1 MDRRS
6 WLWRRKSS
14 EKSPGETESSGSI
27 SSHSERYSDDQEA
40 LRASP
45 NSNAQSPEVTS
56 KAGIGGSPEVTSK
69 ETIGSEEENDD
80 LKNLKVKL
88 CAALSNIS
96 AKEELVKQ
104 HAKVAEEAVSG
115 WEKAETEVGVLKQQ
129 LDVAAQK
136 NSALEDRVGHLDGA
150 LKECLR
156 QLRQA
161 RDEQEQK
168 IHEAVAKKNHEF
180 ESTKLELESQI
191 AELQTQVKALT
202 AEAEAA
208 AGVAV
213 SVDPN
218 FLIKYEFVEKE
229 NAAIKFELRARV
241 EELEIRTLERDL
253 STQTAET
260 ASKQHLEDIK
270 KLAKLEAECRRLR
283 SMVRK
288 SSSFNDCKSTN
299 ASSFYVESL
308 TDSQSDS
315 GERSLTID
323 NDIRK
328 VSGLELNGCEPS
340 CSDSW
345 ASALIAE
352 LDQFKNEKAVSRDL
366 ATPYVKIDL
375 MDDFLEMERLAA
387 LPEGESDGGKLSAER
402 DHGDSQSKADFE
414 AMTRRTAELE
424 ERLENIEA
432 EKAGLEMVLSETQ
445 CQLEDSQTQLRDAE
459 YKLEELQTQLD
470 LLYDSKRAT
479 EIELEVANVKREE
492 LESQLVAV
500 DAEVQT
506 LRGKVI
512 TLETEVEKERA
523 LSTDAAIKCRK
534 LEDEL
539 AKGKREAELRR
550 AANSN
555 GELKIKQEKEL
566 AVAAGKLAECQKTIA
581 SLGKQLK
588 SLASLEDFLVDTGKP
603 LELSGGSPSAK
614 SSGESWTLHS
624 NKAFLPARDL
634 DPSKPPHHVE
644 ESDHSMNND
653 KDDNS
658 PPSSSSSNSSSVNH
672 TVASEK
678 SRNGFGKLFLR
689 SKGGGI
695 RVENQ

>member
-45 NSNAQSPEVTS
+45 NSNAHSPEVTS
-56 KAGIGGSPEVTSK
+56 KAAIGGSPEVTSK
-69 ETIGSEEENDD
+69 ATIGGEEENGD
-80 LKNLKVKL
+80 LKKLKEKL
-88 CAALSNIS
+88 SAALSNIS

-115 WEKAETEVGVLKQQ
+115 WEKAETEVVVLKQQ
-129 LDVAAQK
+129 LDVAVQK
-136 NSALEDRVGHLDGA
+136 NSVLEDRVGHLDGA

-168 IHEAVAKKNHEF
+168 IHEVVAKKTHEF

-191 AELQTQVKALT
+191 AELQTQFEALT

-208 AGVAV
+208 AAAAA
-213 SVDPN
+213 SVDPD
-218 FLIKYEFVEKE
+218 FLIKFEFIEKQ
-229 NAAIKFELRARV
+229 NAALKFELRARV

-260 ASKQHLEDIK
+260 ASKQQLEGIK
-270 KLAKLEAECRRLR
+270 KLAKLEAECHRLR
-283 SMVRK
+283 SRVRK

-315 GERSLTID
+315 GERSLAIE

-366 ATPYVKIDL
+366 AASYVKIDL

-387 LPEGESDGGKLSAER
+387 LPEGESDSAKLSAEQ
-402 DHGDSQSKADFE
+402 DHSDSQSKADLK
-414 AMTRRTAELE
+414 AMTRRTSELE

-445 CQLEDSQTQLRDAE
+445 CQLEDSQTQLREAE

-470 LLYDSKRAT
+470 LLYDSKQGT
-479 EIELEVANVKREE
+479 EIELEVANVKTEE

-539 AKGKREAELRR
+539 AKGKRETELRQ

-603 LELSGGSPSAK
+603 LELSSRSPSAK

-634 DPSKPPHHVE
+634 DPSKLPHVE
-644 ESDHSMNND
+644 ESGLPMNG
-653 KDDNS
+653 KDGNS
-658 PPSSSSSNSSSVNH
+658 PPSSSSSNSSSVNN
-672 TVASEK
+672 TVASSEK

-689 SKGGGI
+689 NKGGI